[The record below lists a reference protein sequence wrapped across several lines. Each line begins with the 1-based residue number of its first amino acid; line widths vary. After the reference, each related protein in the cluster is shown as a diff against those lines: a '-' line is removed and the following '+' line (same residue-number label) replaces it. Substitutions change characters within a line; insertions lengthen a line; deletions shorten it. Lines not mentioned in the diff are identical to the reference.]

1 MRGREVSTDDEA
13 YFTTNLLDLCSL
25 VGALQKIR
33 RDSASLPV
41 VSAAQGFDG
50 AEARCPMDYA
60 TTTSIFDIRLA
71 TVTYP
76 GPWHEGGCI
85 LLMASLKEDTAE
97 GYHVRT

>member
-1 MRGREVSTDDEA
+1 
-13 YFTTNLLDLCSL
+13 
-25 VGALQKIR
+25 
-33 RDSASLPV
+33 
-41 VSAAQGFDG
+41 
-50 AEARCPMDYA
+50 MDYA